1 MKPPCTERYA
11 RWCERT
17 GVNHPLLL
25 DLETGRTHQIRIHM
39 AQIGHPLLG
48 DTLYYP
54 SYQGQMKRAAL
65 HAALI
70 TMPHPFSGKP
80 LRFEAPLP
88 EDMKELL

>member
-1 MKPPCTERYA
+1 
-11 RWCERT
+11 
-17 GVNHPLLL
+17 
-25 DLETGRTHQIRIHM
+25 M